1 MVLGQVS
8 KGSSTSAR
16 FFIGALILL
25 VSIGLF
31 GLGVLL
37 SNTYGAAQ
45 VADSARKLH
54 WVNATLGAAG
64 IARATVAQAVFFS
77 FEDVS
82 DAGGKERAIAEARHN
97 LGGVDA
103 LVGSPDSFAE
113 IASLHEFVDA
123 GNATVDLAERGES
136 SLAEASRL
144 ETVEPAYEDLEA
156 DLIGR
161 QTQLAEDI
169 ARSDEIG
176 GTISRLTFVAISFAI
191 PAVTMIVF
199 WLLLRRRVREQ
210 EQLMLAK
217 LEAEKE
223 LGRAKDQ
230 FIAGLSHELRTP
242 LTSIVGFSELL
253 VQNARLDE
261 DAREQLG
268 IIHASS
274 SDLSR
279 MVGDL
284 LVAARLEAG
293 ALTVNPEVVDLA
305 AAVSASTTSYV
316 LAGED
321 IKVKVPPIAVYAD
334 PLHLRQII
342 HNLVSNAL
350 RHGGE
355 RILITA
361 SEQGGW
367 VALVVADDGP
377 GVPAELEPRLF
388 KRFMHEG
395 RQALLAGS
403 VGLGLAISQEL
414 ARRMNGVLLYKRSG
428 GWTTLILKVPS
439 VPQRERDTDHLA
451 LAAAR
456 NSL

>member
-1 MVLGQVS
+1 
-8 KGSSTSAR
+8 
-16 FFIGALILL
+16 
-25 VSIGLF
+25 
-31 GLGVLL
+31 
-37 SNTYGAAQ
+37 
-45 VADSARKLH
+45 
-54 WVNATLGAAG
+54 
-64 IARATVAQAVFFS
+64 VFFS

-82 DAGGKERAIAEARHN
+82 DAGGKERAIAEARRN
-97 LGGVDA
+97 LSGVDA
-103 LVGSPDSFAE
+103 LVGSPDSFAD
-113 IASLHEFVDA
+113 IASLHEFVEA
-123 GNATVDLAERGES
+123 GKGTVDLAEGGES
-136 SLAEASRL
+136 ALAEASRL
-144 ETVEPAYEDLEA
+144 ETVEPAFDDLEA

-161 QTQLAEDI
+161 QTELAEDI
-169 ARSDEIG
+169 AHSDDIG
-176 GTISRLTFVAISFAI
+176 GLISRLTFVAISFAI
-191 PAVTMIVF
+191 PSFTMVVF

-210 EQLMLAK
+210 EQVMLAK

-223 LGRAKDQ
+223 LVRAKDQ

-242 LTSIVGFSELL
+242 LTSIVGFSEIL
-253 VQNARLDE
+253 VQNARLDD

-284 LVAARLEAG
+284 LIAARLEAG
-293 ALTVNPEVVDLA
+293 ALTVSPEVVDLA
-305 AAVSASTTSYV
+305 ATVSASTTSYV

-321 IKVKVPPIAVYAD
+321 IKVRVPPIEVYAD

-350 RHGGE
+350 RHGGK

-367 VALVVADDGP
+367 AALVVADDGP

-414 ARRMNGVLLYKRSG
+414 ARRMNGVVLYKRTG
-428 GWTTLILKVPS
+428 GWTTLTLKVPS
-439 VPQRERDTDHLA
+439 VPQRDRGADRLVQA
-451 LAAAR
+451 GAR

>member
-1 MVLGQVS
+1 M
-8 KGSSTSAR
+8 STSAR
-16 FFIGALILL
+16 FFIGALVLL
-25 VSIGLF
+25 VSIGLL

-82 DAGGKERAIAEARHN
+82 NAEGKDRAIAEARHN
-97 LGGVDA
+97 LDGVA
-103 LVGSPDSFAE
+103 SLMGSPEALE
-113 IASLHEFVDA
+113 GVASLQEFVEA
-123 GNATVDLAERGES
+123 GSVTVDLAEGEQS
-136 SLAEASRL
+136 SLAETSRL
-144 ETVEPAYEDLEA
+144 ETVEPAFHDLEV
-156 DLIGR
+156 DLVDR
-161 QTQLAEDI
+161 QAELAEVI
-169 ARSDEIG
+169 ATSDEVG
-176 GTISRLTFVAISFAI
+176 GRISRLTFVAISFAI
-191 PAVTMIVF
+191 PAITMIVF
-199 WLLLRRRVREQ
+199 WLLLRRRVRDQ

-242 LTSIVGFSELL
+242 LTSIVGFSEIL
-253 VQNARLDE
+253 VQNAKLDD

-274 SDLSR
+274 SDLAR

-284 LVAARLEAG
+284 LVAARLEAE
-293 ALTVNPEVVDLA
+293 ALTVSPEVVDLA
-305 AAVSASTTSYV
+305 ATVRSSTTSYV

-321 IKVKVPPIAVYAD
+321 IKVKVPPIEVYAD

-350 RHGGE
+350 RHGGD

-361 SEQGGW
+361 SEQSGW
-367 VALVVADDGP
+367 AALVVADDGP
-377 GVPAELEPRLF
+377 GVPPELEPRLF

-414 ARRMNGVLLYKRSG
+414 ARRMNGVLLYKRAG
-428 GWTTLILKVPS
+428 GWTTLTLKVPT
-439 VPQRERDTDHLA
+439 VPQRERETDHLV
-451 LAAAR
+451 LAGAR